1 MIPEIYLNEE
11 WYPTWYPRSR
21 YSYLIYPW
29 FKFFFLYPWNLIQNS
44 DSICVR
50 VKRSNSICSSCLG
63 LLWSWKFDLHQNLI
77 KGRSCTGLWMRTV
90 KHSYNNNQ
98 YGCAFI
104 PEMHKHLLAV
114 KFCWCNHFLT
124 IENFSKSKINDFNED
139 HNFL

>member
-1 MIPEIYLNEE
+1 MRNDIRLDIPGLNIHI
-11 WYPTWYPRSR
+11 WYIHDSN
-21 YSYLIYPW
+21 
-29 FKFFFLYPWNLIQNS
+29 FFFLYPWNLIQNS

-98 YGCAFI
+98 YECAFI
-104 PEMHKHLLAV
+104 PEMHEHLLAV
-114 KFCWCNHFLT
+114 KFCWCDHFLT
-124 IENFSKSKINDFNED
+124 IENFSKTKINDFNED